1 MTLKE
6 MQSIAA
12 GTLALF
18 IQTIHDVPFA
28 ENDIVIEFTP
38 KRNYVERFEA
48 LCAQYA
54 PDRPINDAHR
64 YALENVSFANAII
77 GREKSAVVLKID
89 YRIDEES
96 LRRIVFHELM
106 HIYCG
111 KTEMD
116 AEHFI
121 DVFGSG
127 HTPDPDPE
135 DTTYDGYLSAGYFV
149 WNEFIAEYFATVKT
163 GQPIH
168 MFVDIADYVCG
179 LLGEICVTNAES
191 KTIFAMTSAYI
202 LTCGDIDGVIDE
214 IDGLAESR
222 ETGNA
227 LKSCLRDLYDHVRTE
242 KPWKITE
249 EFIADFGCKYLT
261 FTMLNSF

>member
-1 MTLKE
+1 MKLKE
-6 MQSIAA
+6 IQSCASE
-12 GTLALF
+12 TLALF
-18 IQTIHDVPFA
+18 IQAMPDVPFA
-28 ENDIVIEFTP
+28 ENGIVIEFTP
-38 KRNYVERFEA
+38 EKNYVERFEA

-77 GREKSAVVLKID
+77 GTGISAIVVKTD
-89 YRIDEES
+89 YRISYDV
-96 LRRIVFHELM
+96 LKRNIFHELM

-116 AEHFI
+116 GEHFI
-121 DVFGSG
+121 DVYGSG
-127 HTPDPDPE
+127 HTHDPDPE
-135 DTTYDGYLSAGYFV
+135 DTTYDGYLSAGYFI
-149 WNEFIAEYFATVKT
+149 WSEFIAEYFATVKT

-168 MFVDIADYVCG
+168 MFADIADYVCG
-179 LLGEICVTNAES
+179 LLGEISMTNAES

-227 LKSCLRDLYDHVRTE
+227 LKSCLRDLYDRVRTD

-261 FTMLNSF
+261 FALLNSF